1 MTSLVTMDRARQ
13 SRAQLHDPPPLRR
26 RPAGASR
33 RGLTLV
39 EVIITVTLLALVSAA
54 AVYGSGATSS
64 ARIKRSAVMIAGAI
78 RIAYAHAN
86 ATSKTV
92 RLTFDFDERLVIL
105 EESSSQLMLV
115 KGDRTGG
122 AAAATEAEKAA
133 LEEADSILKGPRSPR
148 PAFEPTKAFGWNP
161 QEGKPGKE
169 LATGIRFLQIETSH
183 TDEPE
188 DTGRAYLYFWPGGQ
202 TERAAIQIVKATADT
217 AEEGDVMT
225 ILVAPLTGKS
235 ELKKGKVSMQRPR
248 TDEEESERQDTGF

>member
-1 MTSLVTMDRARQ
+1 MTLHRPLAARRQAARADSPRARLP
-13 SRAQLHDPPPLRR
+13 RA
-26 RPAGASR
+26 R
-33 RGLTLV
+33 RGLTLI
-39 EVIITVTLLALVSAA
+39 EVMITVTLVAVVTGAVVFGFGAA
-54 AVYGSGATSS
+54 SN
-64 ARIKRSAVMIAGAI
+64 ARLKRSAILISGAV

-92 RLTFDFDERLVIL
+92 RLTFDFDERSVTL
-105 EESSSQLMLV
+105 EESSTQLMLT

-133 LEEADSILKGPRSPR
+133 LEEAAAILKGSRAPR

-169 LATGIRFLQIETSH
+169 LASGIRFLQMETSH

-202 TERAAIQIVKATADT
+202 TERAAIQIVKASSEAAAD
-217 AEEGDVMT
+217 ADALT
-225 ILVAPLTGKS
+225 ILVSPLTGKT
-235 ELKKGKVSMQRPR
+235 EIKKGKISMPRPR
-248 TDEEESERQDTGF
+248 TDSEESEREDTGF

>member
-1 MTSLVTMDRARQ
+1 MDLLRPR
-13 SRAQLHDPPPLRR
+13 PTRR
-26 RPAGASR
+26 RPPGASR

-64 ARIKRSAVMIAGAI
+64 ARLKRSAVTIASAI

-92 RLTFDFDERLVIL
+92 RLAFDFDERTVTL
-105 EESSSQLMLV
+105 EESSGQLMLA

-133 LEEADSILKGPRSPR
+133 VEEAEEILKGPRAPR
-148 PAFEPTKAFGWNP
+148 PTFEPTKAFGWNP
-161 QEGKPGKE
+161 EDGKPGKE
-169 LATGIRFLQIETSH
+169 LAAGIRFLQIETSH

-202 TERAAIQIVKATADT
+202 TERAAIQIVKASADT
-217 AEEGDVMT
+217 PEEGDVMT
-225 ILVAPLTGKS
+225 ILVSPLTGKGQ
-235 ELKKGKVSMQRPR
+235 LKKGRVSMPRLR
-248 TDEEESERQDTGF
+248 TDEEESEREDTGY